1 MADPK
6 LEAIKQQVCREFGVP
21 LDYLEQVLELEEE
34 KAHYTRRHGLLE
46 DLRKLTAQTAQ
57 RSLPE
62 VEA

>member
-6 LEAIKQQVCREFGVP
+6 LEAIKQEVCREFGVP

-62 VEA
+62 VEV

>member
-6 LEAIKQQVCREFGVP
+6 LEAIKQEVCREFGVP
-21 LDYLEQVLELEEE
+21 LDYFEQVLELEEE